1 MPSNYSFRG
10 TANMSQHDKAL
21 EKSASEVY
29 KYEKKV
35 QEANKQLDNFNK
47 GCNNVASSVNNM
59 MGSLRTGNLN
69 GFLDNLNGIK
79 SGFGEA
85 SGAADKLGLSIGKFA
100 KGAGIAALGFM
111 AVDAANKIKDL
122 TNEGIQLALQ
132 AEGIKHRFEQIGG
145 TSLYLEDLRKHT
157 NGLVNDLELM
167 KATVK
172 ANDFNIPMKDLGKY
186 LEFAQLK
193 SQQTGESVDYLV
205 NSIVTGLGRQSVQIL
220 DNLGLSA
227 AELKEK
233 MAEGKTM
240 TEAVAEVIDNQLKS
254 AGEHFETTAEK
265 AQRKLVEL
273 QNEQMRVGESLAP
286 LKTDWDN
293 FFTSIE
299 IWALKAI
306 AKLGA
311 LFSEAQRIKNLQ
323 NDMYGGGDGKP
334 SRADREIEYFK
345 KIGTE
350 QSRKNGLRNTE
361 DKYNR
366 EINKLGG
373 KRQQLINQIAAERK
387 RGADPS
393 DTAYLSNQLREVN
406 DQIKA
411 TRAERDKALNGMRS
425 VMNQKNAPTP
435 TFTPTP
441 KGGGRSGGR
450 TNPVKESPKDKII
463 RKGTDRFETDLRKI
477 ALDDEGIKVPYTYEP
492 TQTPEEIKAQL
503 FGDTSNWG
511 NELQGNID
519 KLFGEANKVQL
530 RFDAGDIDADEAQQI
545 LDQISKM
552 IGLDVPIKLDTSKID
567 KANQALKDVGSTVNS
582 VGSAFSSMGQAFELP
597 ELDVLGI
604 IAQAVANI
612 MLSYAQAAASPAVT
626 STGWGWIAF
635 AAAGLAEALAA
646 AASIKS
652 ATSGFASGGIIG
664 GATTIGDYNL
674 ARVNKGEMILNG
686 SQQAHL
692 FDIINNNRLDGAVGG
707 GNVQF
712 VLRGADLYG
721 SMKNYG
727 KVQSKLG
734 KNIGVK

>member
-35 QEANKQLDNFNK
+35 QEANKQLDTFNK

-59 MGSLRTGNLN
+59 MGSLKTGNLN

-145 TSLYLEDLRKHT
+145 TAMYLDDLRQHT

-273 QNEQMRVGESLAP
+273 QNEQMRVGEALAP
-286 LKTDWDN
+286 LKSDWES
-293 FFTSIE
+293 FLTSVE
-299 IWALKAI
+299 IWAMKALQKV
-306 AKLGA
+306 AA

-323 NDMYGGGDGKP
+323 EGMQNSSYGSNKNVQAFKTIKDGRAHQENYKWKVNKHYNDEIKKQQSIVSAELANKNNGRGWNVK
-334 SRADREIEYFK
+334 ALEKAQLTVKALQNEREQF
-345 KIGTE
+345 
-350 QSRKNGLRNTE
+350 
-361 DKYNR
+361 NR
-366 EINKLGG
+366 EVDRL
-373 KRQQLINQIAAERK
+373 
-387 RGADPS
+387 
-393 DTAYLSNQLREVN
+393 
-406 DQIKA
+406 
-411 TRAERDKALNGMRS
+411 
-425 VMNQKNAPTP
+425 MNPKVISPTI
-435 TFTPTP
+435 TPTP
-441 KGGGRSGGR
+441 KGGGGRRGGR
-450 TNPVKESPKDKII
+450 TNTVKESPKDKII

-582 VGSAFSSMGQAFELP
+582 VGGAFSAMGQAFELP

>member
-35 QEANKQLDNFNK
+35 QEANKQLDTFNK
-47 GCNNVASSVNNM
+47 GCNNAASSVNNM
-59 MGSLRTGNLN
+59 MGSLKTGNLN
-69 GFLDNLNGIK
+69 GFMDNLKGIK

-85 SGAADKLGLSIGKFA
+85 SGAADKLGLSIGSFA
-100 KGAGIAALGFM
+100 KGAGIATLGFM

-145 TSLYLEDLRKHT
+145 TTMYLDDLRKHT

-227 AELKEK
+227 AELKSK
-233 MAEGKTM
+233 MAEGKSM

-273 QNEQMRVGESLAP
+273 QNEQMRVGEALAP
-286 LKTDWDN
+286 LKSDWES
-293 FFTSIE
+293 FLTSVE
-299 IWALKAI
+299 IWAMKALQKV
-306 AKLGA
+306 AA

-323 NDMYGGGDGKP
+323 EDMQNSSYGSNKNVQAFRTIKDGRAHQENYKWKVNKHYND
-334 SRADREIEYFK
+334 EIK
-345 KIGTE
+345 KQQAII
-350 QSRKNGLRNTE
+350 NTE
-361 DKYNR
+361 TANKNSGKGWNVKALEKAQLTVKALQNEREQFNR
-366 EINKLGG
+366 EVDRL
-373 KRQQLINQIAAERK
+373 
-387 RGADPS
+387 
-393 DTAYLSNQLREVN
+393 
-406 DQIKA
+406 
-411 TRAERDKALNGMRS
+411 
-425 VMNQKNAPTP
+425 MNPKVITP
-435 TFTPTP
+435 TITPTATP
-441 KGGGRSGGR
+441 KGGGGRSGGR
-450 TNPVKESPKDKII
+450 TGKVTTPKVDEIIPKGSLKDLNKQISDFKKKQDLATNPEDWKK
-463 RKGTDRFETDLRKI
+463 
-477 ALDDEGIKVPYTYEP
+477 Y
-492 TQTPEEIKAQL
+492 QEEIDHLTFKTKIL
-503 FGDTSNWG
+503 
-511 NELQGNID
+511 
-519 KLFGEANKVQL
+519 KGE
-530 RFDAGDIDADEAQQI
+530 IADPSKI
-545 LDQISKM
+545 QISTTPINNISEEFEKAKK
-552 IGLDVPIKLDTSKID
+552 GLENTKPISIPVKLDTDQLASKIKIFQD
-567 KANQALKDVGSTVNS
+567 IGEYAGDLSNTMSEL
-582 VGSAFSSMGQAFELP
+582 GSAFNSKEF
-597 ELDVLGI
+597 DVAGI
-604 IAQAVANI
+604 IAQAVSNVS
-612 MLSYAQAAASPAVT
+612 LGYAQATVAASE
-626 STGWGWIAF
+626 TGNPWVWLGF
-635 AAAGLAEALAA
+635 AITGLATMLTMIAN
-646 AASIKS
+646 IKS
-652 ATSGFASGGIIG
+652 ATSGFASGGIFG
-664 GATTIGDYNL
+664 GSTTIGDYNL

-686 SQQAHL
+686 TQQAHL

>member
-35 QEANKQLDNFNK
+35 QEANKQLDTFNK

-227 AELKEK
+227 AELKDK

-240 TEAVAEVIDNQLKS
+240 TEAVAEVIDNQLQS

-273 QNEQMRVGESLAP
+273 QNEQMRVGEALAP
-286 LKTDWDN
+286 LKSDWES
-293 FFTSIE
+293 FLTSVE
-299 IWALKAI
+299 IWAMKALQKV
-306 AKLGA
+306 AA

-323 NDMYGGGDGKP
+323 EGMQNSSYGSNKNVQAFRTIKDGRAHQENYKWKVNKHYNDEIKKQQSIVSAELANKNSGRGWNVKALEKAQDTVK
-334 SRADREIEYFK
+334 ALQNEREQF
-345 KIGTE
+345 
-350 QSRKNGLRNTE
+350 
-361 DKYNR
+361 NR
-366 EINKLGG
+366 EVDRL
-373 KRQQLINQIAAERK
+373 
-387 RGADPS
+387 
-393 DTAYLSNQLREVN
+393 
-406 DQIKA
+406 
-411 TRAERDKALNGMRS
+411 
-425 VMNQKNAPTP
+425 MNPKVITP
-435 TFTPTP
+435 TITPTATP
-441 KGGGRSGGR
+441 KGGGGRSGGR
-450 TNPVKESPKDKII
+450 TNTVKESPKDKII

-582 VGSAFSSMGQAFELP
+582 VGGAFSAMGQAFELP

>member
-35 QEANKQLDNFNK
+35 QEANKQLDTFNK
-47 GCNNVASSVNNM
+47 GCNNAASSVNNM

-145 TSLYLEDLRKHT
+145 TAMYLDDLRQHT

-240 TEAVAEVIDNQLKS
+240 TEAVAEVIDNQLQS
-254 AGEHFETTAEK
+254 AGQHFETTAEK

-273 QNEQMRVGESLAP
+273 QNEQMRVGEALAP
-286 LKTDWDN
+286 LKSDWES
-293 FFTSIE
+293 FLTSVE
-299 IWALKAI
+299 IWAMKALQKV
-306 AKLGA
+306 AA

-323 NDMYGGGDGKP
+323 EGMQNSSYGSNKNVQAFKTIKDGRAHQENYKWKVNKHYNDEIKKQQSIVSAELANKNNGRGWNVK
-334 SRADREIEYFK
+334 ALEKAQLTVKALQNEREQF
-345 KIGTE
+345 
-350 QSRKNGLRNTE
+350 
-361 DKYNR
+361 NR
-366 EINKLGG
+366 EVDRL
-373 KRQQLINQIAAERK
+373 
-387 RGADPS
+387 
-393 DTAYLSNQLREVN
+393 
-406 DQIKA
+406 
-411 TRAERDKALNGMRS
+411 
-425 VMNQKNAPTP
+425 MNPKVITP
-435 TFTPTP
+435 TITPTGTP
-441 KGGGRSGGR
+441 KGGGGRKGGR
-450 TNPVKESPKDKII
+450 TNTSKESPKDKII
-463 RKGTDRFETDLRKI
+463 RKGTDRFETDLRKM
-477 ALDDEGIKVPYTYEP
+477 ALDDKGIKVPYTYEP

-582 VGSAFSSMGQAFELP
+582 VGSAFGAMGQAFELP

>member
-35 QEANKQLDNFNK
+35 QEANKQLDTFNK

-145 TSLYLEDLRKHT
+145 TSIYLDDLRQHT

-227 AELKEK
+227 AELKDK

-299 IWALKAI
+299 IWAMKAI

-323 NDMYGGGDGKP
+323 NDMFGGGNGKP

-373 KRQQLINQIAAERK
+373 KRQQLIDQIAAERK

-393 DTAYLSNQLREVN
+393 DTAYLSNQLREIN

-425 VMNQKNAPTP
+425 VMNQRNAPTP

-477 ALDDEGIKVPYTYEP
+477 ALDDEGIKVPYTYKP

-503 FGDTSNWG
+503 FGGVSNFDK
-511 NELQGNID
+511 QGEIS

>member
-59 MGSLRTGNLN
+59 MGSLKSGNIN
-69 GFLDNLNGIK
+69 GFLDNLNGVK

-145 TSLYLEDLRKHT
+145 TAIYLDELRTHT

-172 ANDFNIPMKDLGKY
+172 ANDFGIPMKDLGKY

-286 LKTDWDN
+286 LKSDWES
-293 FFTSIE
+293 FLTSVE
-299 IWALKAI
+299 IWAMKALQKV
-306 AKLGA
+306 AA

-323 NDMYGGGDGKP
+323 EGMQNSSYGSNKNVQAFRTIKDGRAHQENYKWKVNKHYNDEIKKQQAIINAETANKNNGRGWNVKALEKAQLTVKALQNEREQFNREVDRLMNPKVVSPTITPTGTTKVGGG
-334 SRADREIEYFK
+334 K
-345 KIGTE
+345 K
-350 QSRKNGLRNTE
+350 
-361 DKYNR
+361 
-366 EINKLGG
+366 
-373 KRQQLINQIAAERK
+373 
-387 RGADPS
+387 
-393 DTAYLSNQLREVN
+393 
-406 DQIKA
+406 
-411 TRAERDKALNGMRS
+411 
-425 VMNQKNAPTP
+425 
-435 TFTPTP
+435 
-441 KGGGRSGGR
+441 GGR
-450 TNPVKESPKDKII
+450 TTTPKVSPKDKIVS
-463 RKGTDRFETDLRKI
+463 RGTDRFETDLRKI

-492 TQTPEEIKAQL
+492 TQTPEEIKEQL
-503 FGDTSNWG
+503 TGGVSFDRGS
-511 NELQGNID
+511 EIS

-530 RFDAGDIDADEAQQI
+530 RFDAGDIDASEAQQI

-552 IGLDVPIKLDTSKID
+552 IGLDVPIQLDTSKID
-567 KANQALKDVGSTVNS
+567 KANTALKNVGSTVNA
-582 VGSAFSSMGQAFELP
+582 VGGAFSSLGQSFELP

-635 AAAGLAEALAA
+635 AAAGLAEALSA

-692 FDIINNNRLDGAVGG
+692 FDIINNNRIGG
-707 GNVQF
+707 EAQPSTITWRIQGS
-712 VLRGADLYG
+712 DLYG
-721 SMKNYG
+721 ALKNYG
-727 KVQSKLG
+727 KSQSKLG

>member
-59 MGSLRTGNLN
+59 MGSLKTGNLN

-85 SGAADKLGLSIGKFA
+85 SGAADKLGLSIGSLA

-145 TSLYLEDLRKHT
+145 TSMYLDDLRKHT

-167 KATVK
+167 KSAVK

-227 AELKEK
+227 AELKQK

-240 TEAVAEVIDNQLKS
+240 TEAVAEVIDNQLQS

-273 QNEQMRVGESLAP
+273 QNEQMRVGEALAP
-286 LKTDWDN
+286 LKSDWES
-293 FFTSIE
+293 FLTSVE
-299 IWALKAI
+299 IWAMKALQKV
-306 AKLGA
+306 AA

-323 NDMYGGGDGKP
+323 EGMQNSSYGSNKNVQAFKTIKDGRAHQENYKWKVNKHYND
-334 SRADREIEYFK
+334 EIK
-345 KIGTE
+345 KQQAII
-350 QSRKNGLRNTE
+350 NTE
-361 DKYNR
+361 TANKNSGKGWNVKALEKAQDTVKALQNEREQFNR
-366 EINKLGG
+366 EVDRL
-373 KRQQLINQIAAERK
+373 
-387 RGADPS
+387 
-393 DTAYLSNQLREVN
+393 
-406 DQIKA
+406 
-411 TRAERDKALNGMRS
+411 
-425 VMNQKNAPTP
+425 MNPKVISTPITP
-435 TFTPTP
+435 TATP
-441 KGGGRSGGR
+441 KGGGGRSGGR
-450 TNPVKESPKDKII
+450 TGKVTPPKVDEIIPKGSLKDLNKQISDFKKKQDLATNPEDWKK
-463 RKGTDRFETDLRKI
+463 
-477 ALDDEGIKVPYTYEP
+477 Y
-492 TQTPEEIKAQL
+492 QEEIDHLTFKTKIL
-503 FGDTSNWG
+503 
-511 NELQGNID
+511 
-519 KLFGEANKVQL
+519 KGE
-530 RFDAGDIDADEAQQI
+530 IADPSKI
-545 LDQISKM
+545 QISTTPINNISEEFEKAKK
-552 IGLDVPIKLDTSKID
+552 GLENTKPINIPVKLDTDQLASKIKIFQD
-567 KANQALKDVGSTVNS
+567 IGEYAGNLSNTMS
-582 VGSAFSSMGQAFELP
+582 ELGSAFNSKEF
-597 ELDVLGI
+597 DVAGI
-604 IAQAVANI
+604 IAQAVSNVS
-612 MLSYAQAAASPAVT
+612 LGYAQATVAASE
-626 STGWGWIAF
+626 TGNPWVWLGF
-635 AAAGLAEALAA
+635 AITGLATMLTMIAN
-646 AASIKS
+646 IKS

-664 GATTIGDYNL
+664 GSTTIGDYNL

-686 SQQAHL
+686 TQQAHL

>member
-35 QEANKQLDNFNK
+35 QEANKQLDTFNK

-227 AELKEK
+227 AELKDK

-240 TEAVAEVIDNQLKS
+240 TEAVAEVIDNQLQS

-273 QNEQMRVGESLAP
+273 QNEQMRVGEALAP
-286 LKTDWDN
+286 LKSDWES
-293 FFTSIE
+293 FLTSVE
-299 IWALKAI
+299 IWAMKALQKV
-306 AKLGA
+306 AA

-323 NDMYGGGDGKP
+323 EGMQNSSYGSNKNVQAFRTIKDGRAHQENYKWKVNKHYND
-334 SRADREIEYFK
+334 EIK
-345 KIGTE
+345 KQ
-350 QSRKNGLRNTE
+350 QSIVSAELANKNSG
-361 DKYNR
+361 
-366 EINKLGG
+366 
-373 KRQQLINQIAAERK
+373 
-387 RGADPS
+387 RGWNVKALEKAQ
-393 DTAYLSNQLREVN
+393 DTVREV
-406 DQIKA
+406 D
-411 TRAERDKALNGMRS
+411 RL
-425 VMNQKNAPTP
+425 MNPKVITP
-435 TFTPTP
+435 TITPTATP
-441 KGGGRSGGR
+441 KGGGGRSGGR
-450 TNPVKESPKDKII
+450 TNTVKESPKDKII

-582 VGSAFSSMGQAFELP
+582 VGGAFSAMGQAFELP

>member
-59 MGSLRTGNLN
+59 MGSLKSGNIN
-69 GFLDNLNGIK
+69 GFLDNLNGVK

-85 SGAADKLGLSIGKFA
+85 SGAAEKLGLSIGKFA

-145 TSLYLEDLRKHT
+145 TAIYLDELRTHT

-172 ANDFNIPMKDLGKY
+172 ANDFGIPMKDLGKY

-273 QNEQMRVGESLAP
+273 QNEQMRVGEALAP
-286 LKTDWDN
+286 LKSDWES
-293 FFTSIE
+293 FLTSVE
-299 IWALKAI
+299 IWAMKALQKV
-306 AKLGA
+306 AA

-323 NDMYGGGDGKP
+323 EGMQNSSYGSNKNVQAFRTIKDG
-334 SRADREIEYFK
+334 RAHQENYKWKVNRHYDNEIKKQQAIVNAELANKNSGRGWNVKALEKAQDTVKALQNEREQF
-345 KIGTE
+345 
-350 QSRKNGLRNTE
+350 
-361 DKYNR
+361 NR
-366 EINKLGG
+366 EVDRL
-373 KRQQLINQIAAERK
+373 
-387 RGADPS
+387 
-393 DTAYLSNQLREVN
+393 
-406 DQIKA
+406 
-411 TRAERDKALNGMRS
+411 
-425 VMNQKNAPTP
+425 MNPKVVSPTITP
-435 TFTPTP
+435 TGTP
-441 KGGGRSGGR
+441 KGGGGRRGGR
-450 TNPVKESPKDKII
+450 TNTPKESPKDKIV
-463 RKGTDRFETDLRKI
+463 RRGTDRFETDLRKI

-492 TQTPEEIKAQL
+492 TQTPEEIKEQL
-503 FGDTSNWG
+503 TGGVSFDRGS
-511 NELQGNID
+511 EIS
-519 KLFGEANKVQL
+519 KLFGEASNVQM
-530 RFDAGDIDADEAQQI
+530 RFDAGDIDASEAQQI

-552 IGLDVPIKLDTSKID
+552 IGLDVPIQLDTSKID
-567 KANQALKDVGSTVNS
+567 KANTALKNVGSTVNA
-582 VGSAFSSMGQAFELP
+582 VGGAFSSLGQSFELP

-734 KNIGVK
+734 KNIGIK

>member
-59 MGSLRTGNLN
+59 MGSLKSGNIN
-69 GFLDNLNGIK
+69 GFLDNLNGVK

-145 TSLYLEDLRKHT
+145 TAIYLDELRTHT

-172 ANDFNIPMKDLGKY
+172 ANDFGIPMKDLGKY

-286 LKTDWDN
+286 LKSDWES
-293 FFTSIE
+293 FLTSVE
-299 IWALKAI
+299 IWAMKALQKV
-306 AKLGA
+306 AA

-323 NDMYGGGDGKP
+323 EGMQNSSYGSNKNVQAFRTIKDGRAHQENYKWKVNKHYNDEIKKQQAIINAETANKNNGRGWNVKALEKAQLTVKALQNEREQFNREVDRLMNPKVVSPTITPTGTTKVGGG
-334 SRADREIEYFK
+334 K
-345 KIGTE
+345 K
-350 QSRKNGLRNTE
+350 
-361 DKYNR
+361 
-366 EINKLGG
+366 
-373 KRQQLINQIAAERK
+373 
-387 RGADPS
+387 
-393 DTAYLSNQLREVN
+393 
-406 DQIKA
+406 
-411 TRAERDKALNGMRS
+411 
-425 VMNQKNAPTP
+425 
-435 TFTPTP
+435 
-441 KGGGRSGGR
+441 GGR
-450 TNPVKESPKDKII
+450 TTTPKVSPKDKIVS
-463 RKGTDRFETDLRKI
+463 RGTDRFETDLRKI

-492 TQTPEEIKAQL
+492 TQTPEEIKEQL
-503 FGDTSNWG
+503 TGGVSFDSGS
-511 NELQGNID
+511 EIS

-530 RFDAGDIDADEAQQI
+530 RFDAGDIDASEAQQI

-552 IGLDVPIKLDTSKID
+552 IGLDVPIQLDTSKID
-567 KANQALKDVGSTVNS
+567 KANTALKNVGSTVNA
-582 VGSAFSSMGQAFELP
+582 VGGAFSSLGQSFELP

-635 AAAGLAEALAA
+635 AAAGLAEALSA

-692 FDIINNNRLDGAVGG
+692 FDIINNNRIGG
-707 GNVQF
+707 EAQPSTITWRIQGS
-712 VLRGADLYG
+712 DLYG
-721 SMKNYG
+721 ALKNYG
-727 KVQSKLG
+727 KSQSKLG

>member
-59 MGSLRTGNLN
+59 MGSLKSGNIN
-69 GFLDNLNGIK
+69 GFLDNLNGVK

-145 TSLYLEDLRKHT
+145 TAIYLDELRTHT

-172 ANDFNIPMKDLGKY
+172 ANDFGIPMKDLGKY

-286 LKTDWDN
+286 LKSDWES
-293 FFTSIE
+293 FLTSVE
-299 IWALKAI
+299 IWAMKALQKV
-306 AKLGA
+306 AA

-323 NDMYGGGDGKP
+323 EGMQNSSYGSNKNVQAFKTIKDGRAHQENYKWKVNKHYNDEIKKQQAIINAETANKNNGRGWNVKALEKAQLTVKALQNEREQFNREVDRLMNPKVVSPTITPTGTTKVGGG
-334 SRADREIEYFK
+334 K
-345 KIGTE
+345 K
-350 QSRKNGLRNTE
+350 
-361 DKYNR
+361 
-366 EINKLGG
+366 
-373 KRQQLINQIAAERK
+373 
-387 RGADPS
+387 
-393 DTAYLSNQLREVN
+393 
-406 DQIKA
+406 
-411 TRAERDKALNGMRS
+411 
-425 VMNQKNAPTP
+425 
-435 TFTPTP
+435 
-441 KGGGRSGGR
+441 GGR
-450 TNPVKESPKDKII
+450 TTTPKVSPKDKIVS
-463 RKGTDRFETDLRKI
+463 RGTDRFETDLRKI

-492 TQTPEEIKAQL
+492 TQTPEEIKEQL
-503 FGDTSNWG
+503 TGGVSFDRGS
-511 NELQGNID
+511 EIS

-530 RFDAGDIDADEAQQI
+530 RFDAGDIDASEAQQI

-552 IGLDVPIKLDTSKID
+552 IGLDVPIQLDTSKID
-567 KANQALKDVGSTVNS
+567 KANTALKNVGSTVNA
-582 VGSAFSSMGQAFELP
+582 VGGAFSSLGQSFELP

-635 AAAGLAEALAA
+635 AAAGLAEALSA

-692 FDIINNNRLDGAVGG
+692 FDIINNNRIGG
-707 GNVQF
+707 EAQPSTITWRIQGS
-712 VLRGADLYG
+712 DLYG
-721 SMKNYG
+721 ALKNYG
-727 KVQSKLG
+727 KSQSKLG

>member
-35 QEANKQLDNFNK
+35 QEANKQLDTFNK
-47 GCNNVASSVNNM
+47 GCNNAASSVNNM
-59 MGSLRTGNLN
+59 MGSLKTGNLN
-69 GFLDNLNGIK
+69 GFMDNLKGIK

-85 SGAADKLGLSIGKFA
+85 SGAADKLGLSIGSFA
-100 KGAGIAALGFM
+100 KGAGIATLGFM

-145 TSLYLEDLRKHT
+145 TTMYLDDLRKHT

-240 TEAVAEVIDNQLKS
+240 TEAVAEVIDNQLQS

-273 QNEQMRVGESLAP
+273 QNEQMRVGEALAP
-286 LKTDWDN
+286 LKSDWES
-293 FFTSIE
+293 FLTSVE
-299 IWALKAI
+299 IWAMKALQKV
-306 AKLGA
+306 AA

-323 NDMYGGGDGKP
+323 EDMQNSSYGSNKNVQAFRTIKDGRAHQENYKWKVNKHYND
-334 SRADREIEYFK
+334 EIK
-345 KIGTE
+345 KQQAII
-350 QSRKNGLRNTE
+350 NTE
-361 DKYNR
+361 TANKNSGKGWNVKALEKAQLTVKALQNEREQFNR
-366 EINKLGG
+366 EVDRL
-373 KRQQLINQIAAERK
+373 
-387 RGADPS
+387 
-393 DTAYLSNQLREVN
+393 
-406 DQIKA
+406 
-411 TRAERDKALNGMRS
+411 
-425 VMNQKNAPTP
+425 MNPKVITP
-435 TFTPTP
+435 TITPTATP
-441 KGGGRSGGR
+441 KGGGGRSGGR
-450 TNPVKESPKDKII
+450 TGKVTPPKVDEIIPKGSLKDLNKQISDFKKKQDLATNPEDWKK
-463 RKGTDRFETDLRKI
+463 
-477 ALDDEGIKVPYTYEP
+477 Y
-492 TQTPEEIKAQL
+492 QEEIDHLTFKTKIL
-503 FGDTSNWG
+503 
-511 NELQGNID
+511 
-519 KLFGEANKVQL
+519 KGE
-530 RFDAGDIDADEAQQI
+530 IADPSKI
-545 LDQISKM
+545 QISTTPINNISEEFEKAKK
-552 IGLDVPIKLDTSKID
+552 GLENTKPISIPVKLDTDQLASKIKIFQD
-567 KANQALKDVGSTVNS
+567 IGEYAGDLSNTMSEL
-582 VGSAFSSMGQAFELP
+582 GSAFNSKEF
-597 ELDVLGI
+597 DVAGI
-604 IAQAVANI
+604 IAQAVSNVS
-612 MLSYAQAAASPAVT
+612 LGYAQATVAASE
-626 STGWGWIAF
+626 TGNPWVWLGF
-635 AAAGLAEALAA
+635 AITGLATMLTMIAN
-646 AASIKS
+646 IKS
-652 ATSGFASGGIIG
+652 ATSGFASGGIFG
-664 GATTIGDYNL
+664 GSTTIGDYNL

-686 SQQAHL
+686 TQQAHL

>member
-35 QEANKQLDNFNK
+35 QEANKQLDTFNK
-47 GCNNVASSVNNM
+47 GCNNAASSVNNM
-59 MGSLRTGNLN
+59 MGSLKTGNLN
-69 GFLDNLNGIK
+69 GFMDNLKGIK

-85 SGAADKLGLSIGKFA
+85 SGAADKLGLSIGSFA
-100 KGAGIAALGFM
+100 KGAGIATLGFM

-145 TSLYLEDLRKHT
+145 TTMYLDDLRKHT

-240 TEAVAEVIDNQLKS
+240 TEAVAEVIDNQLQS

-273 QNEQMRVGESLAP
+273 QNEQMRVGEALAP
-286 LKTDWDN
+286 LKSDWES
-293 FFTSIE
+293 FLTSVE
-299 IWALKAI
+299 IWAMKALQKV
-306 AKLGA
+306 AA

-323 NDMYGGGDGKP
+323 EDMQNSSYGSNKNVQAFRTIKDGRAHQENYKWKVNKHYND
-334 SRADREIEYFK
+334 EIK
-345 KIGTE
+345 KQQAII
-350 QSRKNGLRNTE
+350 NTE
-361 DKYNR
+361 TANKNSGKGWNVKALEKAQLTVKALQNEREQFNR
-366 EINKLGG
+366 EVDRL
-373 KRQQLINQIAAERK
+373 
-387 RGADPS
+387 
-393 DTAYLSNQLREVN
+393 
-406 DQIKA
+406 
-411 TRAERDKALNGMRS
+411 
-425 VMNQKNAPTP
+425 MNPKVITP
-435 TFTPTP
+435 TITPTATP
-441 KGGGRSGGR
+441 KGGGGRSGGR
-450 TNPVKESPKDKII
+450 TGKVTTPKVDEIIPKGSLKDLNKQISDFKKKQDLATNPEDWKK
-463 RKGTDRFETDLRKI
+463 
-477 ALDDEGIKVPYTYEP
+477 Y
-492 TQTPEEIKAQL
+492 QEEIDHLTFKTKIL
-503 FGDTSNWG
+503 
-511 NELQGNID
+511 
-519 KLFGEANKVQL
+519 KGE
-530 RFDAGDIDADEAQQI
+530 IADPSKI
-545 LDQISKM
+545 QISTTPINNISEEFEKAKK
-552 IGLDVPIKLDTSKID
+552 GLENTKPISIPVKLDTDQLASKIKIFQD
-567 KANQALKDVGSTVNS
+567 IGEYAGDLSNTMSEL
-582 VGSAFSSMGQAFELP
+582 GSAFNSKEF
-597 ELDVLGI
+597 DVAGI
-604 IAQAVANI
+604 IAQAVSNVS
-612 MLSYAQAAASPAVT
+612 LGYAQATVAASE
-626 STGWGWIAF
+626 TGNPWVWLGF
-635 AAAGLAEALAA
+635 AITGLATMLTMIAN
-646 AASIKS
+646 IKS
-652 ATSGFASGGIIG
+652 ATSGFASGGIFG
-664 GATTIGDYNL
+664 GSTTIGDYNL

-686 SQQAHL
+686 TQQAHL

>member
-35 QEANKQLDNFNK
+35 QEANKQLDTFNK

-273 QNEQMRVGESLAP
+273 QNEQMRVGEALAP
-286 LKTDWDN
+286 LKSDWES
-293 FFTSIE
+293 FLTSVE
-299 IWALKAI
+299 IWAMKALQKV
-306 AKLGA
+306 AA

-323 NDMYGGGDGKP
+323 EGMQNSSYGSNKNVQAFRTIKDGRAHQENYKWKVNKHYNDEIKKQQAIINAETANKNSGRGWNVKALEKAQDTVK
-334 SRADREIEYFK
+334 ALQNEREQF
-345 KIGTE
+345 
-350 QSRKNGLRNTE
+350 
-361 DKYNR
+361 NR
-366 EINKLGG
+366 EVDRL
-373 KRQQLINQIAAERK
+373 
-387 RGADPS
+387 
-393 DTAYLSNQLREVN
+393 
-406 DQIKA
+406 
-411 TRAERDKALNGMRS
+411 
-425 VMNQKNAPTP
+425 MNPKVITP
-435 TFTPTP
+435 TITPTGTP
-441 KGGGRSGGR
+441 KGGGGRSGGR
-450 TNPVKESPKDKII
+450 TNTVKESPKDKII

-519 KLFGEANKVQL
+519 KLFGEANRVQL

>member
-35 QEANKQLDNFNK
+35 QEANKQLDTFNK
-47 GCNNVASSVNNM
+47 GCNNAASSVNNM
-59 MGSLRTGNLN
+59 MGSLKTGNLN
-69 GFLDNLNGIK
+69 GFMDNLKGIK

-85 SGAADKLGLSIGKFA
+85 SGAADKLGLSIGSFA
-100 KGAGIAALGFM
+100 KGAGIATLGFM

-145 TSLYLEDLRKHT
+145 TTMYLDDLRKHT

-227 AELKEK
+227 AELKSK
-233 MAEGKTM
+233 MAEGKSM

-273 QNEQMRVGESLAP
+273 QNEQMRVGEALAP
-286 LKTDWDN
+286 LKSDWES
-293 FFTSIE
+293 FLTSVE
-299 IWALKAI
+299 IWAMKALQKV
-306 AKLGA
+306 AA

-323 NDMYGGGDGKP
+323 EGMQNSSYGSNKNIEAFKTIKDGRGHQKIYQWKVNDH
-334 SRADREIEYFK
+334 
-345 KIGTE
+345 
-350 QSRKNGLRNTE
+350 
-361 DKYNR
+361 YNK
-366 EINKLGG
+366 EINKELAKQKKLEAQIEREE
-373 KRQQLINQIAAERK
+373 KRRYVSSVGYYQSNSQYSAQQL
-387 RGADPS
+387 
-393 DTAYLSNQLREVN
+393 
-406 DQIKA
+406 
-411 TRAERDKALNGMRS
+411 RASQEKVKALQNEQAAFNRYVNT
-425 VMNQKNAPTP
+425 VMNSTTNITP
-435 TFTPTP
+435 TITPTATP

-450 TNPVKESPKDKII
+450 THRVNTPKVDEIIPKGSLKDLNKQISDFKKKQDIATNPEDWKK
-463 RKGTDRFETDLRKI
+463 
-477 ALDDEGIKVPYTYEP
+477 Y
-492 TQTPEEIKAQL
+492 QEEIDHLTFKTKIL
-503 FGDTSNWG
+503 
-511 NELQGNID
+511 
-519 KLFGEANKVQL
+519 KGEIADPSKVQ
-530 RFDAGDIDADEAQQI
+530 
-545 LDQISKM
+545 ISTTPINNISEEFEKAKK
-552 IGLDVPIKLDTSKID
+552 GLENTKPINIPVKLDTDQLASKIKIFQD
-567 KANQALKDVGSTVNS
+567 IGEYAGNLSNTMS
-582 VGSAFSSMGQAFELP
+582 ELGSAFNSKEF
-597 ELDVLGI
+597 DVAGI
-604 IAQAVANI
+604 IAQAVSNVS
-612 MLSYAQAAASPAVT
+612 LGYAQATVAASE
-626 STGWGWIAF
+626 TGNPWVWLGF
-635 AAAGLAEALAA
+635 AITGLATMLTMIAN
-646 AASIKS
+646 IKS
-652 ATSGFASGGIIG
+652 ATSGFANGGIIG
-664 GATTIGDYNL
+664 GSTTIGDYNL

-686 SQQAHL
+686 TQQAHL

>member
-59 MGSLRTGNLN
+59 MGSLKSGNIN
-69 GFLDNLNGIK
+69 GFLDNLNGVK

-145 TSLYLEDLRKHT
+145 TAIYLDELRTHT

-172 ANDFNIPMKDLGKY
+172 ANDFGIPMKDLGKY

-193 SQQTGESVDYLV
+193 SQQTGESVDFLV

-273 QNEQMRVGESLAP
+273 QNEQMRVGEALAP
-286 LKTDWDN
+286 LKSDWES
-293 FFTSIE
+293 FLTSVE
-299 IWALKAI
+299 IWAMKALQKV
-306 AKLGA
+306 AA

-323 NDMYGGGDGKP
+323 EGMQNSSYG
-334 SRADREIEYFK
+334 SN
-345 KIGTE
+345 
-350 QSRKNGLRNTE
+350 KN
-361 DKYNR
+361 
-366 EINKLGG
+366 I
-373 KRQQLINQIAAERK
+373 
-387 RGADPS
+387 
-393 DTAYLSNQLREVN
+393 
-406 DQIKA
+406 
-411 TRAERDKALNGMRS
+411 
-425 VMNQKNAPTP
+425 
-435 TFTPTP
+435 
-441 KGGGRSGGR
+441 
-450 TNPVKESPKDKII
+450 
-463 RKGTDRFETDLRKI
+463 
-477 ALDDEGIKVPYTYEP
+477 
-492 TQTPEEIKAQL
+492 
-503 FGDTSNWG
+503 
-511 NELQGNID
+511 
-519 KLFGEANKVQL
+519 
-530 RFDAGDIDADEAQQI
+530 
-545 LDQISKM
+545 
-552 IGLDVPIKLDTSKID
+552 
-567 KANQALKDVGSTVNS
+567 
-582 VGSAFSSMGQAFELP
+582 QAFR
-597 ELDVLGI
+597 
-604 IAQAVANI
+604 
-612 MLSYAQAAASPAVT
+612 
-626 STGWGWIAF
+626 
-635 AAAGLAEALAA
+635 
-646 AASIKS
+646 
-652 ATSGFASGGIIG
+652 
-664 GATTIGDYNL
+664 TIL
-674 ARVNKGEMILNG
+674 HTFL
-686 SQQAHL
+686 
-692 FDIINNNRLDGAVGG
+692 
-707 GNVQF
+707 
-712 VLRGADLYG
+712 
-721 SMKNYG
+721 
-727 KVQSKLG
+727 
-734 KNIGVK
+734 